1 MILWDLC
8 SLRFFCCSSLKI
20 KSYWS
25 SLLPWTLI
33 LIFVQA
39 FSPRLSCLLHLY
51 LQNPFCFALRNSVFW
66 PMNSTFQRPHWLF
79 SCFPYYNLSLYL
91 MCFLLSLGEV
101 GTASIP
107 SPCRCGSWGCWHLPS
122 FPVILLHSFM
132 SYKSPDPLRLRSPNS
147 NTFSPHRSCLLPN
160 FQALL
165 EILSSESLFPSTML
179 AIILSDFKNLCRRQG
194 LSGIENREIG
204 LATRRLSWYCPS
216 GVIWGESMFHFS

>member
-101 GTASIP
+101 GTAS
-107 SPCRCGSWGCWHLPS
+107 
-122 FPVILLHSFM
+122 FP
-132 SYKSPDPLRLRSPNS
+132 
-147 NTFSPHRSCLLPN
+147 
-160 FQALL
+160 A
-165 EILSSESLFPSTML
+165 
-179 AIILSDFKNLCRRQG
+179 
-194 LSGIENREIG
+194 
-204 LATRRLSWYCPS
+204 PS
-216 GVIWGESMFHFS
+216 GVGAGVADIFPVSQWYFSTVLCLTKALTLWGSGHPILILLVLIVLVFYQTFKHYWRFCHLNHSFPPQCLPLFSVISKIYADVRDWVGPSTGK